1 MMFGPIIPLV
11 LFAIPVVVAFG
22 VVVGGIVTAMFGA
35 RREVARLPR
44 AVVRP
49 VRRITEPVV
58 AIVSPVTAWID
69 DEVTRVFD
77 RAQASTLMARVR

>member
-11 LFAIPVVVAFG
+11 LFAIPVVVAVG

-35 RREVARLPR
+35 RREIARLPR
-44 AVVRP
+44 AVMRP
-49 VRRITEPVV
+49 VKRISEPVV
-58 AIVSPVTAWID
+58 AIVSSID

-77 RAQASTLMARVR
+77 RSHASAVGWRVH